1 MKHRIFLVF
10 MAVARI
16 IFTSDAA
23 SCFNIIVDKRGTRV
37 AKSLLS
43 SSSYFRHNRHRSHRH
58 PMSASGYC
66 ERCQHD
72 HIIPTT
78 AEALAAAVDLVR
90 SLKSSGRVDFDVTV
104 VGDEEEC
111 VRIPDP
117 RLNVSFLVKER
128 GKMLGVLIATD
139 PRTNKDVTLKAFSGK
154 LNGHWSVEG
163 WAPALYATEQYGG
176 APEDIPQFAKLQR
189 DVAAAMAHEADL
201 LSATDDDDRVNA
213 EVVASVKHNRQN
225 LSRHA
230 MQMLRSTQV
239 VHNYHGECR
248 TISQA
253 FLGGEDKSAPVGT
266 GDCCATKLVSWA
278 RALGLRP
285 TGIAEFYYGKRARKA
300 TRVYENV
307 WYDACEPRCQQVLGF
322 MLCGLEN
329 KSATVNGDLSNSNPF
344 FA

>member
-1 MKHRIFLVF
+1 MFK
-10 MAVARI
+10 
-16 IFTSDAA
+16 SDA
-23 SCFNIIVDKRGTRV
+23 SCFTVVGDNIRYNAKV

-43 SSSYFRHNRHRSHRH
+43 SSYSSHNRRLPHRRRR
-58 PMSASGYC
+58 MSASGYC
-66 ERCQHD
+66 EQCQHD

-78 AEALAAAVDLVR
+78 SEAIAAAVELVR
-90 SLKSSGRVDFDVTV
+90 SLESSGRVDFDVSTA
-104 VGDEEEC
+104 VGEEEG
-111 VRIPDP
+111 VRLSEDP
-117 RLNVSFLVKER
+117 RLNVRFLVEER
-128 GKMLGVLIATD
+128 GKMLGVLIATN
-139 PRTNKDVTLKAFSGK
+139 PRTNKDVILKAFSGK
-154 LNGHWSVEG
+154 LNGYWSVEG

-201 LSATDDDDRVNA
+201 LSATDDDDRVGA
-213 EVVASVKHNRQN
+213 DLVASVKHNRQN

-230 MQMLRSTQV
+230 MRMLRSTQV
-239 VHNYHGECR
+239 IHNYRGDVR

-253 FLGGEDKSAPVGT
+253 FLGGEEKVPVGT
-266 GDCCATKLVSWA
+266 GDCCATKLVTWA
-278 RALGLRP
+278 QVLGLRP

-329 KSATVNGDLSNSNPF
+329 NTATVNDDLSNSKPF
-344 FA
+344 FAWNTPLKAENKTE